1 MFSKI
6 KYTITTLAKN
16 AVLVAESELGSK
28 KGVQKKEMAVNYIV
42 NHLPFAP
49 IIKDILSLFLSDFID
64 NAIESA
70 VLYMNS
76 LPKTQGE

>member
-6 KYTITTLAKN
+6 KYTITNLAKN

-28 KGVQKKEMAVNYIV
+28 KGAQKKEIAINYVI

-49 IIKDILSLFLSDFID
+49 IIKEILALFLSDFID

-70 VLYMNS
+70 VLYINS